1 MNHIPVSIQKGGI
14 RNLKKGYISTHISLL
29 DIYMKKVK
37 LKVIKDSYKKNNKA
51 TLNLYMS

>member
-37 LKVIKDSYKKNNKA
+37 LKVIKLQKEQ
-51 TLNLYMS
+51 